1 MRILVVDDEKTLVKG
16 MKFNLENEGYEVE
29 CAYDGAAALGLAREY
44 FICLETHQK
53 ACFQTIQSSKL
64 INYSLT
70 ITDTPS
76 GITVTL

>member
-1 MRILVVDDEKTLVKG
+1 MLIDKLNIILNSNDEFSPK
-16 MKFNLENEGYEVE
+16 YII
-29 CAYDGAAALGLAREY
+29 CSLGIFLYLILRERLREYIY